1 MYTTLK
7 TTKLALPV
15 VVGKNLAQQQAI
27 RRVWNASYENMKEAD
42 EIVQQMQRLQQQ
54 QHLSSKHETDARQVQ
69 QELSKLRQDYKLVTG
84 EEYEDDEI
92 KVRPNNEGHISP
104 SYSDK

>member
-1 MYTTLK
+1 MLTTMRL
-7 TTKLALPV
+7 TIVT
-15 VVGKNLAQQQAI
+15 GKKLAQQQAS

-42 EIVQQMQRLQQQ
+42 EIVQHMQRLQQQ

-92 KVRPNNEGHISP
+92 KVRPNNEGCISP
-104 SYSDK
+104 SYGDK